1 MLPPNQNREREELGN
16 KEETIQETF
25 ANIRDDKGNL
35 LNIDLTKSQFYHLQ
49 SHITVQF
56 FYNRKPVHQCKLN
69 ELDLEDMSIETM
81 ANPAR
86 IMYNFRSGKVFFP
99 FSELCSLTLDA
110 SKAAKILAG
119 LGKAAANAPLIG

>member
-1 MLPPNQNREREELGN
+1 MLPPNQNQEREELGN
-16 KEETIQETF
+16 KEETIIETF
-25 ANIRDDKGNL
+25 SNIRDNQGNL
-35 LNIDLTKSQFYHLQ
+35 LNIDLLSKSHHHLQ

-56 FYNRKPVHQCKLN
+56 FYNRKPVHQCKLID
-69 ELDLEDMSIETM
+69 LDLKEMEVEIM

-110 SKAAKILAG
+110 SAAAK
-119 LGKAAANAPLIG
+119 